1 MDISSKK
8 FQTTAN
14 KFKKF
19 SLAINILMILISILL
34 IIFLESKKDA
44 VLIIALIIFVK
55 ISLKYLFDNIKIVL
69 FLQHI
74 REISSTSYC
83 ISQILEKTDEKS
95 EMSIILGKKYKK
107 VLNEMHKVEKYTY
120 ETTIKG
126 KQSENLANTVVEDVG
141 KNLIK
146 PVENIDKGIKSLKEG
161 ISYETLDYIEKEAY
175 EMKDTINELFELSKA
190 VTKTL
195 EIDIQK
201 IDIVSLTKQALVEYE
216 GKLENKN
223 IEIKKHIPNE
233 KVFIDADGDKL
244 WRVFEILLE
253 NILNHGKEKTRAYI
267 EIKEEKEKVELSLIN
282 ISRDELNMDTKNFY
296 KLINENKNLGVPIAI
311 SLIEVQDGIFDIYID
326 GDMFKVNLMFNKSKN
341 GFGRGEI

>member
-8 FQTTAN
+8 FQTTVN

-19 SLAINILMILISILL
+19 SLVINIFIILISILL
-34 IIFLESKKDA
+34 IIFLDSKKDA
-44 VLIIALIIFVK
+44 VLIIAFIIFVK

-69 FLQHI
+69 FLQYI

-95 EMSIILGKKYKK
+95 EISIILGKKYEK

-120 ETTIKG
+120 EATIKG

-223 IEIKKHIPNE
+223 IEIKKHIPNG

-244 WRVFEILLE
+244 WRVIEILLE

-267 EIKEEKEKVELSLIN
+267 EIKEEEEKVELSLIN

-311 SLIEVQDGIFDIYID
+311 SLIEVQDGVFDIYID

-341 GFGRGEI
+341 GFGRSEA